1 MERSHYHCFQEGHV
15 VGFVLWLLISRIRSR
30 CSLSTYFIMQQE
42 TKGNDKW
49 ILHYFT
55 NQCHCLPTRY
65 GKTEDLRGVSSY
77 SRRMDTIVVQSP
89 ASKWW
94 ICLMSSVS
102 LIPRCSMRVITFDIL
117 LCINGRSSYYSTV
130 ILPTSFYY
138 KEKAVEGIMQD
149 GCTETRRLSMKMETI
164 LHHCACLS
172 AFQSML
178 NVIMQRKMS
187 KSITLKGVMSWL
199 VICMLPV
206 GFPHYPN

>member
-1 MERSHYHCFQEGHV
+1 MERSHYRCFQEEHV

-55 NQCHCLPTRY
+55 DQCNCLPTRY

-130 ILPTSFYY
+130 ILPTSFYCIRR
-138 KEKAVEGIMQD
+138 KLLRVSCKMVVQRQEDCQWKWKQFCTTVHVFLLFKA
-149 GCTETRRLSMKMETI
+149 C
-164 LHHCACLS
+164 
-172 AFQSML
+172 
-178 NVIMQRKMS
+178 
-187 KSITLKGVMSWL
+187 
-199 VICMLPV
+199 
-206 GFPHYPN
+206 